1 MPRKVLCGI
10 FICVLI
16 FLCSFFNK
24 NSSPCPPFQRG
35 DYFLCPSPDSL
46 PDLPPDSLPDL
57 SPDSLPD
64 LSPFLKGEIK
74 RGIKGRIKEGIQGGE
89 LKRGLKGRIKEG
101 IQGGTKGGLMK
112 KSKRGFKGGIKRR
125 GFLFL
130 TFKAGGADTILRPPR
145 HSKIFEV
152 MCELCNLLTIF

>member
-74 RGIKGRIKEGIQGGE
+74 RGIKGRIKEGIQGG
-89 LKRGLKGRIKEG
+89 
-101 IQGGTKGGLMK
+101 TKGGLMK
-112 KSKRGFKGGIKRR
+112 KSMRGFKGGIKRR

>member
-1 MPRKVLCGI
+1 MRHFYLCVNFSYVHFLTKTVRLVSPFREGI
-10 FICVLI
+10 I
-16 FLCSFFNK
+16 FFVPPPTG
-24 NSSPCPPFQRG
+24 SPTC
-35 DYFLCPSPDSL
+35 
-46 PDLPPDSLPDL
+46 PPDSLPDL
-57 SPDSLPD
+57 SPDSLP
-64 LSPFLKGEIK
+64 F
-74 RGIKGRIKEGIQGGE
+74 
-89 LKRGLKGRIKEG
+89 LKGRIKEG